1 MRIRLL
7 SAVSAVAVAA
17 AFPIGTTAHAET
29 LLVDRVKQERSL
41 DTPHRGMSMAQVESR
56 FGPPRD
62 KMAPAGGD
70 APRHPVI
77 NRWVY
82 DSYIVYFERDRV
94 ISSVAARATPNEIG
108 PKGSPGNE

>member
-7 SAVSAVAVAA
+7 SAVCGCALAAVL
-17 AFPIGTTAHAET
+17 PIGTSAHAET
-29 LLVDRVKQERSL
+29 LLVDRVKQERAL
-41 DTPHRGMSMAQVESR
+41 DTPRRGMSMAQVESR

-77 NRWVY
+77 NRWIY
-82 DSYIVYFERDRV
+82 DTYIVYFERDRV
-94 ISSVAARATPNEIG
+94 ITSVAARATPNEIG
-108 PKGSPGNE
+108 PKGVSGNE